1 MFIYQQLTVRQ
12 VSIKLGD
19 IGIFVRDV
27 AGTAEMVGVIEE
39 NVLGVGGVGRGIAI
53 TRLRIVWVFGF
64 LPLNG
69 WTRDISLVVELR
81 SLHPTFGHRVVT
93 QLSNNGVVAITR
105 VVGITVGIVSVMLMP
120 YLRGSGG
127 VVAVSYLYVKS

>member
-1 MFIYQQLTVRQ
+1 M
-12 VSIKLGD
+12 
-19 IGIFVRDV
+19 
-27 AGTAEMVGVIEE
+27 IEE
-39 NVLGVGGVGRGIAI
+39 DFLGVGCICWDIAI
-53 TRLRIVWVFGF
+53 TWLRIVRVFGF